1 MVCIVQRLLFILK
14 KPNDSQ
20 RHKIFQ
26 TRCTI
31 CNKACNVII
40 DSGNSKNVVSKAL
53 VKALN
58 LKTKKHPSPYKI
70 AWIKK
75 DPEVQMLEVCK
86 SPLSIKK
93 YYKDEIV
100 YDMVDMDACHILLG
114 RLWHYDV
121 DATYLFF

>member
-1 MVCIVQRLLFILK
+1 M
-14 KPNDSQ
+14 
-20 RHKIFQ
+20 
-26 TRCTI
+26 
-31 CNKACNVII
+31 II